1 MIFDFAYY
9 LLGTLNAIRVTA
21 NIPPKCM
28 APNAAQ
34 KEYCIASDTNTPNR
48 IARTRTERI
57 PSPKQKTRDYRKSSM
72 VNWKRGS
79 HSALLELMSLADNM
93 HHVCKP
99 KKSNPPLYDGGF
111 DFPMMAYPPPP
122 SDLIDHKIRII
133 INGFQYRQSLKV
145 IALKLYKVVII
156 IKNML
161 C

>member
-1 MIFDFAYY
+1 MVFDFTYP

-34 KEYCIASDTNTPNR
+34 KEYCIANDTNTPNK

-57 PSPKQKTRDYRKSSM
+57 PSPDQKTRDYRKSSM
-72 VNWKRGS
+72 ANWKRGG
-79 HSALLELMSLADNM
+79 HSALLESMSLADNM

-111 DFPMMAYPPPP
+111 DSPMRAYPPPP

-133 INGFQYRQSLKV
+133 INKFQYRQSLKMV
-145 IALKLYKVVII
+145 ALKLYKVVII

-161 C
+161 